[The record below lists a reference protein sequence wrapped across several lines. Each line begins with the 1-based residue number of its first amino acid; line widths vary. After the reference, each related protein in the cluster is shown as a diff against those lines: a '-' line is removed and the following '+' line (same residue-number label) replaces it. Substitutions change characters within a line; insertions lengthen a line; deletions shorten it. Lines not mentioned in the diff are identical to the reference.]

1 MMRMPEEFEKMYD
14 EWAASQTDPMHP
26 TEKPKPLKDYLEE
39 CRRIIEK
46 AEDNGCM
53 IG

>member
-1 MMRMPEEFEKMYD
+1 MMRMPEEIKKMYD

-26 TEKPKPLKDYLEE
+26 TEKPKALKDYLEE
-39 CRRIIEK
+39 RKRIIEK
-46 AEDNGCM
+46 AKANGCM